1 VKTFQRLIIILLILL
16 PVITGI
22 VILSLKGSGNSNFL
36 SSSFKKIG
44 LVRIEGPIYQSRSI
58 IEQLRSFR
66 QDKTISGVLLR
77 VDSPGGGTA
86 PSQEIF
92 NEVYRYKSTK
102 KPIVVSMGNTAASGG
117 YYVSCPARKIFA
129 TPGTIT
135 GSIGVIFTVP
145 LYKDLAEKIGIQ
157 MRILKAGEL
166 KDMGSPYRAISDQE
180 YHVFD
185 SLLKDIHNQFI
196 DDVAKGRDLSR
207 DSVALIADGSIFTG
221 KKAVSINLVDTLG
234 SYDDALD
241 YLRKISG
248 AGPSAK
254 VVERHKGSAAF
265 REWLVEEIINI
276 FPQTYTLFSNSSFHY
291 LFSL

>member
-1 VKTFQRLIIILLILL
+1 M
-16 PVITGI
+16 
-22 VILSLKGSGNSNFL
+22 
-36 SSSFKKIG
+36 
-44 LVRIEGPIYQSRSI
+44 
-58 IEQLRSFR
+58 
-66 QDKTISGVLLR
+66 R
-77 VDSPGGGTA
+77 V
-86 PSQEIF
+86 
-92 NEVYRYKSTK
+92 
-102 KPIVVSMGNTAASGG
+102 
-117 YYVSCPARKIFA
+117 
-129 TPGTIT
+129 
-135 GSIGVIFTVP
+135 
-145 LYKDLAEKIGIQ
+145 
-157 MRILKAGEL
+157 LKAGEL
-166 KDMGSPYRAISDQE
+166 KDMGSPYRTISDQE
-180 YHVFD
+180 HHIFD

-207 DSVALIADGSIFTG
+207 DSVALIADGSIITG

-254 VVERHKGSAAF
+254 VVERHRRSTAF